1 MASQNDN
8 RISIL
13 KALSFKWSM
22 VPPGASWVLASPKG
36 ARFVVESDSIGMP
49 TLTQEVLDALAE
61 GSGERTGQYPTQA
74 FANPRPAPSQKPQ

>member
-22 VPPGASWVLASPKG
+22 VPQGTVWVLESPKG
-36 ARFVVESDSIGMP
+36 ERFAVGSDSIGMP